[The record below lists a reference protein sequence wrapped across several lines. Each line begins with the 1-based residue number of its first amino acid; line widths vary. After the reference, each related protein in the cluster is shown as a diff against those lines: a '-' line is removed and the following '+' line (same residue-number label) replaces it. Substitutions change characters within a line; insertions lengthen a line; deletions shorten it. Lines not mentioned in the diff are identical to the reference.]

1 VKEDLM
7 TTARSLHALRRANP
21 RVDADFPRSVAAV
34 RHAVQQELAPPAA
47 AATAPAP
54 SLRRSLAGLA
64 AVVAVGAAAGV
75 ALLAIGPPG
84 GSVED
89 AAAAVRQAAAKT
101 AASASDSG
109 TVSVQITNG
118 GHIWAAESIRWHG
131 GNLAVERDAPE
142 RSTRKPGSVF
152 LLVDGLMY
160 GIDVEDGGWAV
171 MGRPESIDPDSGTT
185 PSERLAAIREDI
197 GGATLRR
204 LTAAMG
210 GPTTRRHED
219 GTTVYTGPVPAGR
232 VAREEGF
239 KDGQPLRVLPFGYVA
254 NGEAA
259 DPSALVDA
267 SITVGPD
274 GLVREISASW
284 GSGASSWIYTVTY
297 SGLGTTPSPVVP
309 AEALARFE
317 REACA
322 ADQHGRKRAAAVAPQ
337 LWRRLDC

>member
-1 VKEDLM
+1 M

-21 RVDADFPRSVAAV
+21 RTDADFPRSVEAV
-34 RHAVQQELAPPAA
+34 WHAVEQELAHPAA
-47 AATAPAP
+47 AASAPAP
-54 SLRRSLAGLA
+54 PRRRRNLAGLA
-64 AVVAVGAAAGV
+64 AVIAVGAAAGV
-75 ALLAIGPPG
+75 ALLAIGRTG
-84 GSVED
+84 GGVED
-89 AAAAVRQAAAKT
+89 ATAAVRQAAAKT

-118 GHIWAAESIRWHG
+118 GHVWGVETIRWHG
-131 GNLAVERDAPE
+131 DNLAVERDAPQ
-142 RSTRKPGSVF
+142 RSTRKPGAVL

-204 LTAAMG
+204 LTAAMRG
-210 GPTTRRHED
+210 STARRLED
-219 GTTVYTGPVPAGR
+219 GSTVYRGTAPAGL

-239 KDGQPLRVLPFGYVA
+239 KDGQSLRVLPFGYVA
-254 NGEAA
+254 SGRAA

-274 GLVREISASW
+274 GVVREIVASW
-284 GSGASSWIYTVTY
+284 GSGASSWSYAVAF
-297 SGLGTTPSPVVP
+297 SGLGTTPSPVAP

-322 ADQHGRKRAAAVAPQ
+322 ADQPGRNRAAAVAPK
-337 LWRRLDC
+337 LWRTLVCPR